1 MSALSI
7 QVPFPVFQDR
17 DGQPLENGY
26 VWIGEP
32 NLNPQTNPVVVYFD
46 AALTIPAPQPLRT
59 LNGYVSRAGTPAQI
73 YVDGV
78 NFSILV
84 QDSKG
89 SMVYNFP
96 DGTGISPDASGVIY
110 DPPFP
115 GGVPT
120 TVEQKLSQYK
130 SVFDF
135 MTPAEISA
143 VQTGSSVLDVTAAIQ
158 EALDADGDIWF
169 PAGKYIITDSL
180 KLSVAKRIKGEGG
193 PQVSAGGPF
202 IPGSIRT
209 QCAILP
215 RVAGNLSSLG
225 NYPVFVNK
233 AGTTGEQY
241 NIEGFNIFWENST
254 PLSTESATKGNR
266 WAFKFVP
273 DGVAQYAAPYSTF
286 TDIEV
291 NGAWYVY
298 YDDSDNYLNKFKSV
312 VGRFCR
318 FGFYK
323 RLGTLMHFEECGNSI
338 GAQGFHFNT
347 TISPIL
353 VNCAADSLT
362 PDAST
367 PGLTGNYFV
376 DSNSVSILGWD
387 AEVALINGDN
397 YSYMNFTRT
406 YGTITGFT
414 GLDNDLNCAAGEFV
428 SWFLF
433 TDNSN
438 VTVSGFNRKFLA
450 SLGYR
455 FIGSAGN
462 VATIRSIVSS
472 RCTLLNSDVRAPSS
486 GTPTNRY
493 SVYAVGGFATV
504 IDSVFDNQFEITTRI
519 IDGNVISNNGFF
531 GTKLE
536 VPGEIIHGSM
546 QSVCLEA
553 SGHIG
558 ISIFPSWF
566 GDVPITGQLHVVET
580 ATGNFLIA
588 DVYKRGTANTQVVTV
603 TASSGLTFVAGNAN
617 GTIEVGGYSVSGN
630 VKMKSIIYNTSA

>member
-1 MSALSI
+1 MFALSI
-7 QVPFPVFQDR
+7 QVPFPVFQGR

-32 NLNPQTNPVVVYFD
+32 NLNPQTNPVVAYFD

-135 MTPAEISA
+135 MTPAEIA
-143 VQTGSSVLDVTAAIQ
+143 DVQSGTPVLDVTAAIQ
-158 EALDADGDIWF
+158 ESLDADGDIFF
-169 PAGKYIITDSL
+169 PAGQYRITASL
-180 KLSVAKRIKGEGG
+180 DLSVSKRIIGEGG
-193 PQVSAGGPF
+193 PSAGT
-202 IPGSIRT
+202 IRT
-209 QCAILP
+209 QTKLLP
-215 RVAGNLSSLG
+215 QGNF
-225 NYPVFVNK
+225 PCFKNK

-266 WAFKFVP
+266 WGFKFIA
-273 DGVAQYAAPYSTF
+273 DGVAQYTAPYSTF

-298 YDDSDNYLNKFKSV
+298 YDDSDNYFNKFKSV
-312 VGRFCR
+312 IGRFCR

-387 AEVALINGDN
+387 AELALINGND
-397 YSYMNFTRT
+397 YSYINFTRT

-414 GLDNDLNCAAGEFV
+414 GLDNDLNCSAGQFV

-504 IDSVFDNQFEITTRI
+504 IDSVFDNQFEITTQI

-536 VPGEIIHGSM
+536 VPGEIIHGSI

-553 SGHIG
+553 TGHMG
-558 ISIFPSWF
+558 LSIFPSWF
-566 GDVPITGQLHVVET
+566 GDVPITGQLHVIET
-580 ATGNFLIA
+580 GTGNFLIA
-588 DVYKRGTANTQVVTV
+588 DVYKRGTSNAQVVTV